1 VIPDER
7 LATRVGAV
15 SLAVVGVLIVFF
27 VVVYGR
33 IDWANYLRLR
43 VYLHTTG
50 GLQEGAA
57 VVVGGRTIGKIEA
70 IALSPHDADT
80 PLAGEEGVAITIAV
94 HANAIE
100 RVGRGGDV
108 FVASR
113 GPLSERYLEFG
124 AAPAGEPYR
133 EGDQI
138 LGRDPP
144 TLDRVLQR
152 TFDNLTLT
160 AKFADELR
168 PEMTALRAQLD
179 RLVGD
184 AKGLGDGVAS
194 PAELGSAGAAAVA
207 EAQRAYDAGLGGD
220 TGVARLRALIDH
232 ARATVAD
239 LRPVLNDLQ
248 TRVFLLRAGIAMAQS
263 NLDARL
269 PRLLDTIQLAIDR
282 GKAAIDKLDPML
294 AVASE
299 LADRLAR
306 GEGTLGKLAND
317 PEFPEDAKEL
327 GKLLKRHPW
336 RIIGRPLE

>member
-15 SLAVVGVLIVFF
+15 ALAVVGAAIVFF

-33 IDWANYLRLR
+33 IDWANYLRMR
-43 VYLHTTG
+43 VYLHATG
-50 GLQEGAA
+50 GLQEGAP

-70 IALSPHDADT
+70 IARSPHGAQT

-94 HANAIE
+94 HASAIE

-113 GPLSERYLEFG
+113 GVISERYLEFG

-144 TLDRVLQR
+144 TLDRVLER

-168 PEMTALRAQLD
+168 PEMTALLAQLD
-179 RLVGD
+179 ALLAD
-184 AKGLGDGVAS
+184 AKGLGSGVAS
-194 PAELGSAGAAAVA
+194 PAQLREAAAAAVA
-207 EAQRAYDAGLGGD
+207 EGHRMYDDGLGGD
-220 TGVARLRALIDH
+220 SGVDRLRALIDH
-232 ARATVAD
+232 TRATVAD
-239 LRPVLNDLQ
+239 IRPVLDDLQ
-248 TRVFLLRAGIAMAQS
+248 AHVDTLRAAIATAR
-263 NLDARL
+263 NGLDARL
-269 PRLLDTIQLAIDR
+269 PALLDTVQLAIDR
-282 GKAAIDKLDPML
+282 GKAAIDKIDPML
-294 AVASE
+294 AVASDV
-299 LADRLAR
+299 ADRLAR
-306 GEGTLGKLAND
+306 GEGTLGKLATD
-317 PEFPEDAKEL
+317 PEFPEDTKEL
-327 GKLLKRHPW
+327 GKLLKRQPW
-336 RIIGRPLE
+336 RIIGRPVR